1 MSKYDRYRKENESI
15 SNEIVQKTRENQA
28 ISLKIENEAKRV
40 SNVIDKVNVIVGDAD
55 TQFEKATGL
64 KGQDITLLFVAVALQ
79 CARQYLIGHI
89 TQRTNDQVAAKNTPG
104 YNDNR
109 HSDRQHRWYNP
120 SIQEIMDNPEPFDAI
135 FGSKDFD
142 LGIGGGL
149 NHRVS
154 TLGHDPLL
162 GWIFGTANIAMSTL
176 TTNKLRTFH
185 VLTGTTANGAARD
198 KISYNASTF
207 KMLDYTKN
215 KLLHEGM
222 EGKEKIGLS
231 IMREAMHLRSDIGS
245 TKSLPIPVVSTFSVK
260 AARDLAD
267 FGIDMGNIVKVF
279 GQAGFAVLINSLIGM
294 LHGLFYD
301 EAVHGSRTVYAVKTR
316 KILSYS
322 NLIAS
327 VSNVIAVAIAAVTG
341 AKTGVGAKKALSY
354 LDIGGII
361 VTIHSLITDRK
372 FITEIKKEFIED
384 IWQKAVLGE

>member
-15 SNEIVQKTRENQA
+15 SNEIVQKTRESQA

-40 SNVIDKVNVIVGDAD
+40 SNVIDKVNIIVGDAD

-162 GWIFGTANIAMSTL
+162 GWIFGTANIATSTL
-176 TTNKLRTFH
+176 TTSELRTFH

-260 AARDLAD
+260 AARDLAG

-294 LHGLFYD
+294 FHGLFYD

-327 VSNVIAVAIAAVTG
+327 ASNVIVVAIAAVTG

-361 VTIHSLITDRK
+361 VTIHRIITDRK